1 MGHHPDCKKICIS
14 CHIIRTN
21 KKEANN
27 VLKNY
32 IDILKRKEKNAVSP
46 I

>member
-14 CHIIRTN
+14 RPIIRTN

-32 IDILKRKEKNAVSP
+32 IDILKREENNVVSP